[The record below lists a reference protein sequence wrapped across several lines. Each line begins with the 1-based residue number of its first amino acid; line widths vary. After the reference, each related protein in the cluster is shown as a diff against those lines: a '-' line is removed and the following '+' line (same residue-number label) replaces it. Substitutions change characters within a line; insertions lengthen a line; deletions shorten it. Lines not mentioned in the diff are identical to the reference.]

1 MKKLVRYGLLL
12 FVISLVGLTTLAL
25 SPQISYANVGEAE
38 AELGY
43 TPAEKAAAIA
53 AANDAINRL
62 PNPDLIVAYEQAY
75 INEAARAFVLVQKAK
90 EEFGAVDADF
100 PNLSKLYEVEQR
112 VYKMLAIRDAQ
123 QAIDLIPPAS
133 HITEEHWP
141 LIIEASRL
149 TNIAMDVY
157 GATAFDICWRYDK
170 LKEAEKK
177 VDVEPVPEPEPAPE
191 PEPPKPEPKP
201 EPKPTPTPPTGG
213 ALLSVSAGLALCTT
227 GTVILKRRKQF
238 SRPLSLARKSEN
250 KGDSNKPKPG

>member
-1 MKKLVRYGLLL
+1 MEKLVRYGLLF
-12 FVISLVGLTTLAL
+12 FVVSLICLTIVTL
-25 SPQISYANVGEAE
+25 SPQVSYANVDEAE

-43 TPAEKAAAIA
+43 TPAEKAVAIA
-53 AANDAINRL
+53 AANDAIRRL
-62 PNPDLIVAYEQAY
+62 PNPEYIVSYEQSY
-75 INEAARAFVLVQKAK
+75 INEAARAFVLVHKAK

-100 PNLSKLYEVEQR
+100 PELAKLYAVEHR

-149 TNIAMDVY
+149 TQIAMDVY

-177 VDVEPVPEPEPAPE
+177 VDDEPEPEPVPPQPE
-191 PEPPKPEPKP
+191 PEPPKP

-213 ALLSVSAGLALCTT
+213 VLLSVSAGLALCAT
-227 GTVILKRRKQF
+227 GAVILKRRKQ
-238 SRPLSLARKSEN
+238 RRKG
-250 KGDSNKPKPG
+250 KH